1 MKLEQIWQPDFK
13 YCIYCG
19 KETESETC
27 SDEHENKITAIRN
40 AVEGQ
45 KEDDKNRG
53 SGVAWIDKTIR
64 AYNSL
69 MEILNK

>member
-1 MKLEQIWQPDFK
+1 MTLEQIWQPDFN
-13 YCIYCG
+13 YCTYCG

-27 SDEHENKITAIRN
+27 SGACTMKLRAVHNAIESQKEHEKQT
-40 AVEGQ
+40 GFG
-45 KEDDKNRG
+45 K
-53 SGVAWIDKTIR
+53 SWTDKTIR